1 MKTDN
6 LLHILASFGVAA
18 LIATLIANTGANTLG
33 ACLSGFLGGMA
44 CGLGKEYGDSKAQ
57 GNKWS
62 WKDIGWDAVGA
73 VVGCLSGFVAEL
85 I

>member
-6 LLHILASFGVAA
+6 LLHILASLGVSA
-18 LIATLIANTGANTLG
+18 LIATLVANIGANTLG

-44 CGLGKEYGDSKAQ
+44 CGFGKEYGDSKSQ

-62 WKDIGWDAVGA
+62 WKDIGYDAIGSA
-73 VVGCLSGFVAEL
+73 IGCLSGFVALL